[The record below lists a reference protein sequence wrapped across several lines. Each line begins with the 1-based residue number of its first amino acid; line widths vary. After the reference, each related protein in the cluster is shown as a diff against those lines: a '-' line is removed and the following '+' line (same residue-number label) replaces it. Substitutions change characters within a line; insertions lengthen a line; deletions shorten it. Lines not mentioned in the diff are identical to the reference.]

1 MPIKYPEGPPPA
13 GEDLPEELRLKPGEG
28 INLAAFSQEE
38 TLDFGGPVGKC
49 TGVYYGISFQLPKW
63 GFQVF
68 KVDEGI
74 FVSPVF
80 RDYYNL
86 TIAQKGDLE
95 ARIKE
100 GLRSISTAISDLE
113 LVTHDLRKYKEFMDY
128 FKEIEEGKREKKP
141 EKIKKGDQT
150 LKSIFIDQVDVH
162 TGEMIALKLIAPRWP
177 TIIADF
183 MQLTDED
190 IEPKKI
196 KEKLKVS
203 EAEGVVLATKN
214 KLYQEW
220 RDKLFRPTVEERY
233 RTLFGSVEARKTSVR
248 EYKENLKPTIV
259 RFKLITD
266 ALSKPLGP
274 GDARKSFFRP
284 DAQAY
289 SIDSMTLW
297 AWKPIV
303 PSEKYKVTRELPL
316 DEIHASKAGFR
327 KNEIFLLHKE
337 FDKPEGKWD
346 EMVAALPQEPS
357 IDKVVRRIISRIEG
371 GHSVKISASD
381 IFNARKILVDQFKV
395 SYKGTKEGQVWFFSP
410 YYALIEIPLIRVV
423 MRMPGGA
430 EIEGL
435 SVKNLKGMTQTQ
447 NIIIARCIE
456 LIARDRE
463 MHNYVNQL
471 LGEYGMAGKRVE
483 ELVKAEYPEIYLKE
497 EEQKKWEQEKKKL
510 EKWKKVPITI
520 KDVIKKIRVGIGK
533 IFKTLG
539 WELVFLRAEGPYE
552 FAFYDRISKFYLAET
567 GAYFR
572 AVKDFLKAQFGVPG
586 VKLKYI

>member
-1 MPIKYPEGPPPA
+1 
-13 GEDLPEELRLKPGEG
+13 
-28 INLAAFSQEE
+28 
-38 TLDFGGPVGKC
+38 
-49 TGVYYGISFQLPKW
+49 
-63 GFQVF
+63 
-68 KVDEGI
+68 
-74 FVSPVF
+74 
-80 RDYYNL
+80 
-86 TIAQKGDLE
+86 
-95 ARIKE
+95 
-100 GLRSISTAISDLE
+100 
-113 LVTHDLRKYKEFMDY
+113 
-128 FKEIEEGKREKKP
+128 
-141 EKIKKGDQT
+141 
-150 LKSIFIDQVDVH
+150 
-162 TGEMIALKLIAPRWP
+162 
-177 TIIADF
+177 
-183 MQLTDED
+183 MQLTNED

-233 RTLFGSVEARKTSVR
+233 RSLFGLVESRKTSVR

-274 GDARKSFFRP
+274 GGARKSFFRP

-316 DEIHASKAGFR
+316 DKIHASKAGFR
-327 KNEIFLLHKE
+327 KDEIFLLHRK

-346 EMVAALPQEPS
+346 EMVKALPQEPS
-357 IDKVVRRIISRIEG
+357 IDKVVRRIIPRIG
-371 GHSVKISASD
+371 GEHGVKISALD
-381 IFNARKILVDQFKV
+381 IFNARKILVDQFKI
-395 SYKGTKEGQVWFFSP
+395 SYKGTTKGQVWFFSP
-410 YYALIEIPLIRVV
+410 YYALIEIPLIRTV

-435 SVKNLKGMTQTQ
+435 SVENLRGMTQTQ

-463 MHNYVNQL
+463 MDNYVNQL
-471 LGEYGMAGKRVE
+471 LGEYGMTGEKVE
-483 ELVKAEYPEIYLKE
+483 KLIKGEYPEIYLKE

-510 EKWKKVPITI
+510 EKWKKGSITI
-520 KDVIKKIRVGIGK
+520 KDAIKKIRVGIGK

-539 WELVFLRAEGPYE
+539 WEVTFLRAEGPYE

-567 GAYFR
+567 GAYFG

-586 VKLKYI
+586 IELKYI